1 MRVLHAQQ
9 VEVLLP
15 IRTFF
20 RQRRRTETN
29 FDPGYR
35 TITTKPSVLHVFEI
49 FIASDGALAQDPS
62 INGLHESQF
71 LSRLHPCFNEVAHN
85 TADDTPKVPSVLRSR
100 IVGLRW
106 RELLADPGPGT
117 GWLVEQPHDHQY
129 PAKEVVETQSLK
141 VGGSGKLITY
151 NVTATCCYR
160 SSGRNSVTSC
170 EETDKPIQGR
180 NS

>member
-1 MRVLHAQQ
+1 MGVLDAQQ
-9 VEVLLP
+9 FKVFLP

-20 RQRRRTETN
+20 RQWRRTETN

-35 TITTKPSVLHVFEI
+35 TITTKPSVFHVFQI
-49 FIASDGALAQDPS
+49 FVASNGALAQDPF

-117 GWLVEQPHDHQY
+117 GRLVEHPHDHQY

-141 VGGSGKLITY
+141 ARGSGNLITY
-151 NVTATCCYR
+151 NVT
-160 SSGRNSVTSC
+160 V
-170 EETDKPIQGR
+170 
-180 NS
+180 